1 MSTAKRSIP
10 PPAPNGNQYH
20 SKGDAARR
28 NMRFVRLSDAELAT
42 VERARGAATLSAWLR
57 KVVIGVAHIKLAQRN
72 ARLAE
77 DTHWYASGVAQSD
90 SKGGTEV

>member
-10 PPAPNGNQYH
+10 PPAPKGNQYH
-20 SKGDAARR
+20 SKGEAARR

-42 VERARGAATLSAWLR
+42 VERAMGAGTLSAWLR
-57 KVVIGVAHIKLAQRN
+57 KVVVGVAERKLAQRN